1 MIWMQQVWRN
11 KGAELYL
18 TATGERDVYQ
28 FKSIILTIKLEKLSF
43 FHSDSCSVVQVQRKC
58 IDK

>member
-43 FHSDSCSVVQVQRKC
+43 FSFGLMQCNAGSA
-58 IDK
+58 